1 MKAKSRHV
9 IRAVIVSLWLG
20 VLVVCISV
28 RSVYGQANREG
39 LMAIKKFI
47 GYGPVTMTATGNL
60 FANPVYTENFS
71 NAIVHWVTSGT
82 PSGCTLLFYTG
93 QTAATANLA
102 VNDPNYSITCTS
114 SGQKVVGALDEYVQL
129 NLSALSGGSSPSV
142 VVYLTLTNLAGNAL
156 NQTLSTVAQ
165 GNGAAAD
172 SSPWFVQG
180 TDGSHNMPA
189 GDAQARAI
197 NVLPGDGTQAEKQ
210 VSDGVGSQGAGVL
223 QTAPLFTLS
232 AAVASS
238 TLTQVVAA
246 PGSGS
251 IYLGAILVEKA
262 TASSGSFTV
271 EYGTSTNCGTGTT
284 VLFGPVTVPAVG
296 MMPVGVLVPATKALC
311 LVTDASTT
319 SVRAL
324 TQ

>member
-1 MKAKSRHV
+1 MPTV
-9 IRAVIVSLWLG
+9 ILG
-20 VLVVCISV
+20 GLFFGILALLCVHLPQPVQA
-28 RSVYGQANREG
+28 QANREG
-39 LMAIKKFI
+39 LMAIKKYI
-47 GYGPVTMTATGNL
+47 GYGPVTVTATGNL
-60 FANPVYTENFS
+60 FANPVFTENFS
-71 NAIVHWVTSGT
+71 NAIVHWVTSGS
-82 PSGCTLLFYTG
+82 PANCTLLFYTG

-129 NLSALSGGSSPSV
+129 NVSALSTGGSL

-165 GNGAAAD
+165 GNGAAGD

-189 GDAQARAI
+189 GDAQARGI
-197 NVLPGDGTQAEKQ
+197 NVVPGNGTNAVKHIL
-210 VSDGVGSQGAGVL
+210 DGVGSQGAGV
-223 QTAPLFTLS
+223 QQSAQLFTLS
-232 AAVASS
+232 AAIASS

-262 TASSGSFTV
+262 TASTGSLGV
-271 EYGTSTNCGTGTT
+271 EYGTGTNCGTGTT
-284 VLFGPVTVPAVG
+284 VLFGPVSVP
-296 MMPVGVLVPATKALC
+296 PVGVMPIGILVPATKALC